1 MALRKAR
8 KDAVTKP
15 GGDEVQVVP
24 EVQDQTDRDEEV
36 GIISEQR
43 VEKGKGKAVPPDD
56 DDE

>member
-8 KDAVTKP
+8 KDAETKP

-36 GIISEQR
+36 GIKQR